1 MKQKN
6 VFYLLLFLLSGYI
19 VFPQRKEKEWRII
32 CDDCSPKKVK
42 DTIRNRWHPY
52 AGIHVSG
59 DAAMVFIGPSFL
71 AGVDFQLK
79 KRVVL
84 SVYLQYFRKKIK
96 NTWDGGG
103 FENGRFKTITGAIL
117 CQANSSRNPNKS
129 FFIAG
134 GVAFQRWVQLYN
146 SDYNSWDD
154 KRTTII
160 PAARLGYFFP
170 MGENKVTV
178 ELNLTG
184 PYSYGDANSSVIEI
198 LTQVSFGLRY
208 IF

>member
-1 MKQKN
+1 MQKN
-6 VFYLLLFLLSGYI
+6 ILWLLLFLLTGSAA
-19 VFPQRKEKEWRII
+19 FSQHKEKEWTII
-32 CDDCSPKKVK
+32 CGDCSHKKVK
-42 DTIRNRWHPY
+42 DTLRRRWHPY

-59 DAAMVFIGPSFL
+59 DAAMVFIGPSFQ

-79 KRVVL
+79 RRVVL
-84 SVYLQYFRKKIK
+84 SAYLHYFHKKI
-96 NTWDGGG
+96 NNVWDGGG
-103 FENGRFKTITGAIL
+103 YENGRFKTITGTIL

-134 GVAFQRWVQLYN
+134 GVAIQRWMQLYN

-154 KRTTII
+154 KRTTVV

-170 MGENKVTV
+170 IGDNKITV
-178 ELNLTG
+178 ELNATG
-184 PYSYGDANSSVIEI
+184 PYSYGDANSSVLEI
-198 LTQVSFGLRY
+198 LTQVSFGFRY